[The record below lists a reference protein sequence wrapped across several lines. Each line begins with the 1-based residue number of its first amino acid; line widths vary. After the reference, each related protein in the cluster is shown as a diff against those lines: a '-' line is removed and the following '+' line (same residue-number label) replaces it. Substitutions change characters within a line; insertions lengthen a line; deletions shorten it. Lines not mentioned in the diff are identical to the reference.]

1 MALVELPDELL
12 LMVLVDLD
20 SARDF
25 RALGLSCRRFHRL
38 VGHEGW
44 RAFVTSKFSSLSIPS
59 ASGDA
64 WRRLAE
70 LLTWQTRC
78 WDRRAIRF
86 TGLLPDWT
94 ISRGDRR
101 PGAGAFLPVVD
112 AHICPQSGEE
122 LLVWG
127 AGENIVA
134 RRRQCSVAKVPIK
147 PSWSRLEGSLLG
159 YSVPGYDDVSAL
171 AIVDQPHN
179 GTRDILA
186 GRVNGDLSLLSAQ
199 PDRFGKHLANF
210 DTCHADSPISGV
222 QPSETIRQ
230 STILSLDVLN
240 GLVAASTKENVT
252 MYRLP
257 QNGDSIKIAPLE
269 ILDPLP
275 RVSEPTG
282 VTVANA
288 RWMGDNEVLAVALR
302 GSTFPLRY
310 LTGTPNGWSASDAAK
325 NADLEKQFDIDY
337 GRICPNSIQPVK
349 PHANTKGGTSL
360 LLSSWRDGSCR
371 YGRHTITMNP

>member
-1 MALVELPDELL
+1 MTLVELPDELL
-12 LMVLVDLD
+12 LMVLADLD

-25 RALGLSCRRFHRL
+25 RALGLSCRRLHRL

-59 ASGDA
+59 TSGDA

-86 TGLLPDWT
+86 TGLLPDSA
-94 ISRGDRR
+94 IAHGNRR
-101 PGAGAFLPVVD
+101 PGAGAFLPVLD

-122 LLVWG
+122 LIVWG

-134 RRRQCSVAKVPIK
+134 RRRHCSVARDSAKT
-147 PSWSRLEGSLLG
+147 SWSRLQGSLLG

-199 PDRFGKHLANF
+199 PDQFCKHLANF
-210 DTCHADSPISGV
+210 DTSHAEDPISGV
-222 QPSETIRQ
+222 QPGEIVRQ

-252 MYRLP
+252 VYRLP
-257 QNGDSIKIAPLE
+257 QDDDSIKIAPLE
-269 ILDPLP
+269 ILDPLLP
-275 RVSEPTG
+275 VFERTR

-288 RWMGDNEVLAVALR
+288 RWMGDNEVLAVALQ

-310 LTGTPNGWSASDAAK
+310 LTMTPDGWSASDAAK

-360 LLSSWRDGSCR
+360 LLSAWRDGSCR
-371 YGRHTITMNP
+371 YGRHTMP